1 MKRSAPEKIFQFFNI
16 VILTLILMTILFPVL
31 HIAALSVSDRDA
43 ILSKTVTVYPVG
55 FQADAYK
62 EVMGNSLFVRSL
74 VNTVGIT
81 AAGTTLAILVS
92 VLTAYA
98 MTRNF
103 VGKRV
108 ITYLFVVS
116 MYFSGGLI
124 PTYIVYTGVFH
135 LRNNYLVLILPGL
148 VSMFYIIVVRSQ
160 IENMPSSVFE
170 AAYLDGA
177 REYQTV
183 FYVVIPMIA
192 PTIAAVSMFFALG
205 FWNSWFNVMV
215 YTDRNDMWTLQYFLR
230 VVVFSKFISQ
240 YNNSLSSALV
250 AAADSISIPEE
261 NFRMA
266 AIVLTAAPIVAIY
279 PFLQKYFVR
288 GIISGA
294 VKG

>member
-1 MKRSAPEKIFQFFNI
+1 MKRTAPEKIFQVFNI
-16 VILTLILMTILFPVL
+16 IVLTLILMTIVFPVL
-31 HIAALSVSDRDA
+31 HILALSVSNQDA
-43 ILSKTVTVYPVG
+43 ILSRMVTVYPIG
-55 FQADAYK
+55 FQINAYND
-62 EVMGNSLFVRSL
+62 VIGNSLFIRSL
-74 VNTVGIT
+74 FNTVGIT
-81 AAGTTLAILVS
+81 AVGTTLAILVS

-98 MTRNF
+98 MTRDF
-103 VGKRV
+103 VGKKV
-108 ITYLFVVS
+108 ITYFFVLS

-124 PTYIVYTGVFH
+124 PTYIMYTNVFH
-135 LRNNYLVLILPGL
+135 LRNNFLVLILPSL

-160 IENMPSSVFE
+160 IENMPASVFE

-192 PTIAAVSMFFALG
+192 PTIAAVGMFFALG

-215 YTDRNDMWTLQYFLR
+215 YMDKNTMWSLQYFLR
-230 VVVFSKFISQ
+230 VVVFNKFIDQ
-240 YNNSLSSALV
+240 HGTLSVAAM
-250 AAADSISIPEE
+250 AAADHISIPEE

>member
-1 MKRSAPEKIFQFFNI
+1 MKHTATEKIFQVFTVI
-16 VILTLILMTILFPVL
+16 VLALVLVTVLFPVL
-31 HIAALSVSDRDA
+31 HIVALSVSNRDA
-43 ILSKTVTVYPVG
+43 IVSKTVTVYPVG
-55 FQADAYK
+55 FQIDAYK
-62 EVMGNSLFVRSL
+62 KVMGNPLFIRS
-74 VNTVGIT
+74 VINTAAIT
-81 AAGTTLAILVS
+81 AVGTVLAMLVS

-98 MTRNF
+98 LTRDF
-103 VGKRV
+103 VGKKIIVYFFV
-108 ITYLFVVS
+108 IT

-124 PTYIVYTGVFH
+124 PTYIIYTNVFH
-135 LRNNYLVLILPGL
+135 LRNNFLVLVLPSL

-183 FYVVIPMIA
+183 FHVVIPMIA

-215 YTDRNDMWTLQYFLR
+215 YTDKNDMWTLQYFLR
-230 VVVFSKFISQ
+230 AVVFSKFISE
-240 YNNSLSSALV
+240 YNNSLPSAM
-250 AAADSISIPEE
+250 AMADRITIPEE

-266 AIVLTAAPIVAIY
+266 AIVLVAAPIVAIY
-279 PFLQKYFVR
+279 PFVQKYFVR

>member
-1 MKRSAPEKIFQFFNI
+1 VKHTNTDKIIQVFI
-16 VILTLILMTILFPVL
+16 VIVLMLVLGTILFPVL
-31 HIAALSVSDRDA
+31 HIVALSVSDRDA
-43 ILSKTVTVYPVG
+43 IISKTVTVYPVG
-55 FQADAYK
+55 FQTDAYK
-62 EVMGNSLFVRSL
+62 KVMGNSFFLRS
-74 VNTVGIT
+74 VINTVGIT
-81 AAGTTLAILVS
+81 VAGTVLAMLVS

-98 MTRNF
+98 LTRDF
-103 VGKRV
+103 VGKRFIVYFFV
-108 ITYLFVVS
+108 IT

-124 PTYIVYTGVFH
+124 PTYIVLTSIFH
-135 LRNNYLVLILPGL
+135 LRNNFLVLILPGL

-183 FYVVIPMIA
+183 FHVVIPMIA

-215 YTDRNDMWTLQYFLR
+215 YTDKSDMWTLQYFLR
-230 VVVFSKFISQ
+230 VVVFSKFISE
-240 YNNSLSSALV
+240 YNNSLSSAM
-250 AAADSISIPEE
+250 AMADRISIPEE

-266 AIVLTAAPIVAIY
+266 AIVLVAAPIVAIY
-279 PFLQKYFVR
+279 PFVQKYFVR

-294 VKG
+294 VKE

>member
-1 MKRSAPEKIFQFFNI
+1 MKRSIPEKIFQVFNI
-16 VILTLILMTILFPVL
+16 IILTAILLTVIFPVL
-31 HIAALSVSDRDA
+31 HITALSVSNRDA
-43 ILSKTVTVYPVG
+43 ILSKNVTVYPIG
-55 FQADAYK
+55 FQIDAYSK
-62 EVMGNSLFVRSL
+62 VISNVLFARSL
-74 VNTVGIT
+74 INTVVIT
-81 AAGTTLAILVS
+81 AVGTFLAMLVS

-98 MTRNF
+98 LTRDF
-103 VGKRV
+103 VGKKVIIYFFV
-108 ITYLFVVS
+108 IT

-124 PTYIVYTGVFH
+124 PTYIIYTNIFH
-135 LRNNYLVLILPGL
+135 LRNNFLVLILPSL

-183 FYVVIPMIA
+183 FYVVMPMIA

-215 YTDRNDMWTLQYFLR
+215 YTDKNNMWTLQYFLR
-230 VVVFSKFISQ
+230 VVVFSKFISE
-240 YNNSLSSALV
+240 YNNSLPAAM
-250 AAADSISIPEE
+250 AAADRILIPEE

-266 AIVLTAAPIVAIY
+266 AIVLVAAPIVAIY

>member
-1 MKRSAPEKIFQFFNI
+1 MKRTAPEKIFQVFNI
-16 VILTLILMTILFPVL
+16 IILTLILMTILFPVL
-31 HIAALSVSDRDA
+31 HIVALSVSDRDA

-55 FQADAYK
+55 FQVEAYK
-62 EVMGNSLFVRSL
+62 DVMGNSLFVRSL
-74 VNTVGIT
+74 FNTVAVT
-81 AAGTTLAILVS
+81 AAGTVLAILVS

-98 MTRNF
+98 MTRDF

-124 PTYIVYTGVFH
+124 PTYIVYTSVFH
-135 LRNNYLVLILPGL
+135 LRNNYLVLILPSL

-183 FYVVIPMIA
+183 FHVVIPMIA
-192 PTIAAVSMFFALG
+192 PTIAAVGMFFALG

-215 YTDRNDMWTLQYFLR
+215 YTDKNNMWTLQYFLR

-240 YNNSLSSALV
+240 YNSSLA
-250 AAADSISIPEE
+250 AAADRIVMPEE

-279 PFLQKYFVR
+279 PFVQKYFVR

>member
-1 MKRSAPEKIFQFFNI
+1 MKRTIPEKFFQVFNI
-16 VILTLILMTILFPVL
+16 ILLTLILMTILFPVL
-31 HIAALSVSDRDA
+31 HITALSVSNQDA
-43 ILSKTVTVYPVG
+43 ILSRRVTVYPIG
-55 FQADAYK
+55 FQTDAYK
-62 EVMGNSLFVRSL
+62 DVMGNSLFARSML
-74 VNTVGIT
+74 NTVGIT
-81 AAGTTLAILVS
+81 AVGTTLAILVS
-92 VLTAYA
+92 VLTAYGL
-98 MTRNF
+98 TKNF
-103 VGKRV
+103 VGKKV
-108 ITYLFVVS
+108 ITYLFVIT

-124 PTYIVYTGVFH
+124 PTYIVYTSVFH
-135 LRNNYLVLILPGL
+135 LRNNFLVLILPSL

-183 FYVVIPMIA
+183 FYVVVPMIA

-215 YTDRNDMWTLQYFLR
+215 YTDKNTMWTLQYFLR

-240 YNNSLSSALV
+240 YNNSLSSAV
-250 AAADSISIPEE
+250 MAAADRISIPEE

>member
-1 MKRSAPEKIFQFFNI
+1 MKHTVPEKIFQVFNI

-31 HIAALSVSDRDA
+31 HIVALSVSDRDA

-55 FQADAYK
+55 FQVGAYK
-62 EVMGNSLFVRSL
+62 DVTGNSLFVRSL
-74 VNTVGIT
+74 VNTAGIT
-81 AAGTTLAILVS
+81 AAGTILAILVS

-98 MTRNF
+98 MTRDF

-124 PTYIVYTGVFH
+124 PTYIVYTSVFH
-135 LRNNYLVLILPGL
+135 LRNNFLVLILPGL

-183 FYVVIPMIA
+183 FHVVIPMIA
-192 PTIAAVSMFFALG
+192 PTIAAVGMFFALG

-215 YTDRNDMWTLQYFLR
+215 YTDKNDMWTLQYFLR

-240 YNNSLSSALV
+240 YNNSLA
-250 AAADSISIPEE
+250 AAADRIVMPEE

>member
-1 MKRSAPEKIFQFFNI
+1 MKRTVPEKFFQVFNI
-16 VILTLILMTILFPVL
+16 VILTLVLMTILFPVL
-31 HIAALSVSDRDA
+31 HIMALSVSDRNA
-43 ILSKTVTVYPVG
+43 ILSKTVTVYPIG
-55 FQADAYK
+55 FQVDAYK
-62 EVMGNSLFVRSL
+62 EVMSNSLFVRSL
-74 VNTVGIT
+74 INTVGIT
-81 AAGTTLAILVS
+81 VIGTTLAILVS

-98 MTRNF
+98 LTRNF
-103 VGKRV
+103 VGKKV
-108 ITYLFVVS
+108 ITYFFVIS

-124 PTYIVYTGVFH
+124 PTYIMYTNVFH
-135 LRNNYLVLILPGL
+135 LRNNFLVLILPSL
-148 VSMFYIIVVRSQ
+148 VSMFYIIVIRSQ

-215 YTDRNDMWTLQYFLR
+215 YTDKNNMWTLQYFLR
-230 VVVFSKFISQ
+230 IVVFSKFISQ
-240 YNNSLSSALV
+240 YNNSLSSMAMS
-250 AAADSISIPEE
+250 AADRISIPEE

>member
-1 MKRSAPEKIFQFFNI
+1 MKRTAPEKIFQVFNLI
-16 VILTLILMTILFPVL
+16 VLTLVLATILFPVL
-31 HIAALSVSDRDA
+31 HIAALSVSNRNA
-43 ILSKTVTVYPVG
+43 ILSRTVTVYPIG
-55 FQADAYK
+55 FQVDAYK
-62 EVMGNSLFVRSL
+62 EVMKNSRFIRSM
-74 VNTVGIT
+74 VNTVLIT
-81 AAGTTLAILVS
+81 AVGTSLAILVS

-98 MTRNF
+98 MTRDF
-103 VGKRV
+103 VGKRF
-108 ITYLFVVS
+108 ITYLFVLS

-124 PTYIVYTGVFH
+124 PTYIIYTNVFH

-192 PTIAAVSMFFALG
+192 PTIAAVGMFFALG
-205 FWNSWFNVMV
+205 FWNSWFNVLV
-215 YTDRNDMWTLQYFLR
+215 YTDRTDMWTLQYFLR
-230 VVVFSKFISQ
+230 AVVFSRFVSETA
-240 YNNSLSSALV
+240 SHSTAAM
-250 AAADSISIPEE
+250 AAADRISIPEE

-266 AIVLTAAPIVAIY
+266 AIVLTAAPIVMIY

>member
-1 MKRSAPEKIFQFFNI
+1 MKHTAPEKIFQVFNI
-16 VILTLILMTILFPVL
+16 VVLTLILMTIIFPVL
-31 HIAALSVSDRDA
+31 HIVALSVSDRSA
-43 ILSKTVTVYPVG
+43 ILSRTVTVYPIG
-55 FQADAYK
+55 FQIDAYK
-62 EVMGNSLFVRSL
+62 EVTKNSLFVRSM
-74 VNTVGIT
+74 VNTVCIT
-81 AAGTTLAILVS
+81 AVGTSLAILVS
-92 VLTAYA
+92 VLTAYG
-98 MTRNF
+98 MTRDF
-103 VGKRV
+103 VGKKV
-108 ITYLFVVS
+108 IVYLFVIS

-124 PTYIVYTGVFH
+124 PTYIIYTNVFH
-135 LRNNYLVLILPGL
+135 LRNNFMVLILPSL

-215 YTDRNDMWTLQYFLR
+215 YTDKNTMWTLQYFLR
-230 VVVFSKFISQ
+230 VVVFSKFVSQ
-240 YNNSLSSALV
+240 YSTSLSSAAM
-250 AAADSISIPEE
+250 AAADRISIPEE